1 MTLFDG
7 VAQHWQSVVVF
18 GLIATAAMSTALEG
32 AQLLG
37 FSRMSLPFLFGA
49 FVTGDRHRAIV
60 LGYVLYLFGGWLFAL
75 AYALALQGLG
85 TSTWWVGA
93 VIGFCHGAFLVA
105 VLLPLLPYI
114 HPRLAS
120 EYDGPSALRRLEPP
134 GPFGLNYGRATPA
147 TTILSQTIYGLV
159 FALGYSVS

>member
-1 MTLFDG
+1 MTLFDA
-7 VAQHWQSVVVF
+7 VAQHWQAVLF
-18 GLIATAAMSTALEG
+18 WGLVATGAMSTAQEG
-32 AQLLG
+32 AQLMG

-49 FVTGDRHRAIV
+49 FVTADRHRAIV
-60 LGYVLYLFGGWLFAL
+60 LGYFLYLLGGWLFAL
-75 AYALALQGLG
+75 VYALALQGLG
-85 TSTWWVGA
+85 TSAWWVGL

-147 TTILSQTIYGLV
+147 TTILSQTVYGLV
-159 FALGYSVS
+159 FALGYPLT